1 MINWSE
7 IPKSKTAELK
17 ELLGE
22 VVTLLEKHD
31 QVVELLGLETLSTID
46 YTSARFSIF
55 VARHSDLIQLG
66 ERLEQEYQNKL
77 QRFTP

>member
-7 IPKSKTAELK
+7 IPKSKTAEFK

-22 VVTLLEKHD
+22 LLTLLEKHD
-31 QVVELLGLETLSTID
+31 KVVELLGLETLSTID
-46 YTSARFSIF
+46 YTSTRFSIF
-55 VARHSDLIQLG
+55 VARHSDLIKLG

-77 QRFTP
+77 QRFTL